1 MQHRRLV
8 GLRTDSVINS
18 RPANH
23 LLASLS
29 ASDFEL
35 LAGKLERMKLPR
47 RASLEDKG
55 KDIKWVYFL
64 DSGVASVVARVGTG
78 REIEVGLI
86 GLEGMTGTAV
96 VMGNHRAT
104 NMTYIQVEGS
114 GSRIAADDLR
124 DALRGSISLQM
135 YFLHFV
141 QAFMIQVTN
150 TALANGKAKIEERLA
165 RWLLMVH
172 DRTEGNELGL
182 THEFIATMLGVRRA
196 GVTTALQH
204 LVKLNLIEVKRS
216 HILVRRRAGLQ
227 NIADGIYGLP
237 EREYQRLIGWKPLHD
252 G

>member
-1 MQHRRLV
+1 VRL
-8 GLRTDSVINS
+8 GTDSAVNS

-29 ASDFEL
+29 ASDFGL
-35 LAGKLERMKLPR
+35 LADKLEQINLPR
-47 RASLEDKG
+47 RALLEDKA

-64 DSGVASVVARVGTG
+64 DSGVASVIARASKG

-96 VMGNHRAT
+96 VMGNHRST
-104 NMTYIQVEGS
+104 NLTYIQVDGS
-114 GSRIAADDLR
+114 GSRIGADDLR
-124 DALRGSISLQM
+124 LALRSSISLQVC
-135 YFLHFV
+135 FLHFA
-141 QAFMIQVTN
+141 QAFMIQIAN

-196 GVTTALQH
+196 GVTTTLQH
-204 LVKLNLIEVKRS
+204 LAKLGLIEVKRS

>member
-64 DSGVASVVARVGTG
+64 DSGVASVVARVDKG
-78 REIEVGLI
+78 REIEVGLV
-86 GLEGMTGTAV
+86 GREGMTGTVV
-96 VMGNHRAT
+96 VMGNHRST
-104 NMTYIQVEGS
+104 KTTYIQVDGS

-150 TALANGKAKIEERLA
+150 TAFANGKAKIEERLA

-196 GVTTALQH
+196 GV
-204 LVKLNLIEVKRS
+204 
-216 HILVRRRAGLQ
+216 RRRSSTS
-227 NIADGIYGLP
+227 
-237 EREYQRLIGWKPLHD
+237 
-252 G
+252 

>member
-1 MQHRRLV
+1 VRL
-8 GLRTDSVINS
+8 GTDSAVNS

-35 LAGKLERMKLPR
+35 LAGKIEQVNLPR
-47 RASLEDKG
+47 RGMLEDKA

-64 DSGVASVVARVGTG
+64 DSGVASVVARVGTS

-86 GLEGMTGTAV
+86 GLEGMTGTAL

-104 NMTYIQVEGS
+104 NMTYIQVDGW

-124 DALRGSISLQM
+124 LALRNSISLRM
-135 YFLHFV
+135 SFLHFV
-141 QAFMIQVTN
+141 QAFMTQVTN
-150 TALANGKAKIEERLA
+150 TALANGKAKIEERVA

-182 THEFIATMLGVRRA
+182 THEFIAMMLGVRRA

-237 EREYQRLIGWKPLHD
+237 EREYQRLIGWKPLHN

>member
-1 MQHRRLV
+1 V
-8 GLRTDSVINS
+8 GLRTDSAVNS

-29 ASDFEL
+29 ASDFDL
-35 LAGKLERMKLPR
+35 LAGKLEQVKLPR
-47 RASLEDKG
+47 RTSLEEKG

-86 GLEGMTGTAV
+86 GLEGMTGTAL

-104 NMTYIQVEGS
+104 NMTYIQVDGW

-124 DALRGSISLQM
+124 LALRNSISLRM
-135 YFLHFV
+135 SFLHFV
-141 QAFMIQVTN
+141 QAFMTQVTN
-150 TALANGKAKIEERLA
+150 TALANGKAKIEERVA

-182 THEFIATMLGVRRA
+182 THEFIAMMLGVRRA

-237 EREYQRLIGWKPLHD
+237 EREYQRLIGWKPLHN

>member
-1 MQHRRLV
+1 
-8 GLRTDSVINS
+8 
-18 RPANH
+18 

-35 LAGKLERMKLPR
+35 LADKLERMNLPR
-47 RASLEDKG
+47 RTMLEENG

-64 DSGVASVVARVGTG
+64 NSGVASVVAQVGTG

-86 GLEGMTGTAV
+86 GLEGMTGTAL

-114 GSRIAADDLR
+114 GSRIAADELR
-124 DALRGSISLQM
+124 LALRSSHSLQM
-135 YFLHFV
+135 HFLHFV

-172 DRTEGNELGL
+172 DRTDGYELGL

-216 HILVRRRAGLQ
+216 HILVCKRAGLQ
-227 NIADGIYGLP
+227 NIADGIYGLS

>member
-1 MQHRRLV
+1 
-8 GLRTDSVINS
+8 
-18 RPANH
+18 

-29 ASDFEL
+29 ASDFDL
-35 LAGKLERMKLPR
+35 LAGKLERIKLPR
-47 RASLEDKG
+47 RTMLEDKA

-64 DSGVASVVARVGTG
+64 DSGVASVVAQVDKG
-78 REIEVGLI
+78 REIEVGLV
-86 GLEGMTGTAV
+86 GREGMTGTVV
-96 VMGNHRAT
+96 VMGNHRST

-124 DALRGSISLQM
+124 LALRSSISLQM

-141 QAFMIQVTN
+141 QAFVIQVTN

-204 LVKLNLIEVKRS
+204 LASRNLIEVKRS

-227 NIADGIYGLP
+227 DIADGIYGLP